1 VGFAPQLSSAIR
13 AAVRAPDHSNR
24 WESQLTTT
32 HVRRLFL
39 LHSLGLDADSWTPMI
54 EAAHSLMPAIDLV
67 PVDLIGHGSASDT
80 AFVAADA
87 ALEVIRT
94 ARGYGAEQGLHLVG
108 SGLGALVA
116 LHITDRSP
124 SNVASLVLAG
134 WPPPAPS
141 PGESRANLVAA
152 ALETNG
158 AKLFAAD
165 YLEGLGTIR
174 DGRDRLTDAIVVS
187 STRGLIPAIRAA
199 EAWRVPTT
207 AVPAFPPCL
216 IVRGALDVRVSEQAA
231 RQFADV
237 LGAEFVNIA
246 DAGHLAYIDR
256 PRSFASA
263 VADFHTGL
271 V

>member
-1 VGFAPQLSSAIR
+1 LI
-13 AAVRAPDHSNR
+13 
-24 WESQLTTT
+24 TT
-32 HVRRLFL
+32 HVRQLLL
-39 LHSLGLDADSWTPMI
+39 LHSLGLDADSWTPMV
-54 EAAHSLMPAIDLV
+54 EAAHSLMPAVDLV

-80 AFVAADA
+80 AFVTAAA
-87 ALEVIRT
+87 AIEVIRT
-94 ARGYGAEQGLHLVG
+94 ARGCGAEQGLHMVG

-116 LHITDRSP
+116 LQIVTQSP
-124 SNVASLVLAG
+124 SDVASLVLAG

-152 ALETNG
+152 TLEAKG
-158 AKLFAAD
+158 AKAFADD

-174 DGRDRLTDAIVVS
+174 DGRDRLADAIVVA

-199 EAWRVPTT
+199 EAWREPATT
-207 AVPAFPPCL
+207 VPAWPPCL

-231 RQFADV
+231 RQFADL
-237 LGAEFVNIA
+237 LGSKFVNIA

-256 PRSFASA
+256 PRSFAAA
-263 VADFHTGL
+263 VADFHAGL